1 LYQQRAIG
9 VLHGVTLA
17 LLNWSAVMVG
27 VFGAPSRR
35 IEATNTMAI
44 RRYVE
49 MGLGIGL
56 IVGVA
61 ARARSSPGLHER
73 SMSDHFGRVAINLVW
88 RKGAS
93 AQGAV
98 RTFANTIQTVLGQS

>member
-1 LYQQRAIG
+1 
-9 VLHGVTLA
+9 
-17 LLNWSAVMVG
+17 MVG